1 MNPLAVLAV
10 WFARARGRRG
20 LRGRIT
26 SPVVEALNS
35 GDRDQYIWDFELPGF
50 GVKVTP
56 AGSRVYLVQYR
67 IGWRKG
73 RTRRITIG
81 RHGAI
86 TAEAARE
93 TAIRIKETISS
104 GRDPAGEF
112 GLRRAA
118 AMRPM
123 PTPARTLRLLREK
136 DVIGDWPADARGR
149 RSILKRPN
157 GAK

>member
-1 MNPLAVLAV
+1 M
-10 WFARARGRRG
+10 
-20 LRGRIT
+20 
-26 SPVVEALNS
+26 VEALNA

-67 IGWRKG
+67 LGGRKG

-81 RHGAI
+81 RHGSI

-93 TAIRIKETISS
+93 TAIRIKETINS

-112 GLRRAA
+112 GMRRATA
-118 AMRPM
+118 VQRL
-123 PTPARTLRLLREK
+123 PTPARMLRLLREK

-149 RSILKRPN
+149 RSILTSSKRS
-157 GAK
+157 K

>member
-1 MNPLAVLAV
+1 LLLDLVQHRKDL
-10 WFARARGRRG
+10 RK

-26 SPVVEALNS
+26 SPAVEALNA
-35 GDRDQYIWDFELPGF
+35 GDRDQYVWDFELPGF

-67 IGWRKG
+67 IGGRKG

-81 RHGAI
+81 RHGLI

-93 TAIRIKETISS
+93 TAVRIKESINA
-104 GRDPAGEF
+104 GRDPAAEF
-112 GLRRAA
+112 GMRRPA
-118 AMRPM
+118 AMRPL

-136 DVIGDWPADARGR
+136 DVIGDWPEDSRGR
-149 RSILKRPN
+149 RSILKR
-157 GAK
+157 GKGTE

>member
-1 MNPLAVLAV
+1 
-10 WFARARGRRG
+10 

-26 SPVVEALNS
+26 SSTVESLHA

-67 IGWRKG
+67 IGGRKG
-73 RTRRITIG
+73 RTRRVTIG
-81 RHGAI
+81 RHGSI

-93 TAIRIKETISS
+93 TAVRIKETINS
-104 GRDPAGEF
+104 GRDPAAEF
-112 GLRRAA
+112 SMRRAA
-118 AMRPM
+118 AMRPL

-136 DVIGDWPADARGR
+136 DVIGDWPADSRGR
-149 RSILKRPN
+149 RSILKR
-157 GAK
+157 AKRSG

>member
-1 MNPLAVLAV
+1 
-10 WFARARGRRG
+10 
-20 LRGRIT
+20 
-26 SPVVEALNS
+26 VVEALNA

-67 IGWRKG
+67 LGGRKG

-81 RHGAI
+81 RHGSI
-86 TAEAARE
+86 SAEAARE
-93 TAIRIKETISS
+93 TAVRIKETINS

-118 AMRPM
+118 TMRPL

-149 RSILKRPN
+149 RSILSSAKR
-157 GAK
+157 GK